1 MQFCPQPKEQLLTI
15 IDACRNDPAPGRSNQ
30 DNLLNDDLAQTDCIA
45 SGKLAH
51 APKTSIQLEPVLRAG
66 ERAVTQSS
74 VFSSQTIRHR

>member
-15 IDACRNDPAPGRSNQ
+15 IDVCRNDPAAGRSNQ
-30 DNLLNDDLAQTDCIA
+30 DNLLNDDLAQTDCIV
-45 SGKLAH
+45 SGELAH
-51 APKTSIQLEPVLRAG
+51 TPKTSIQLEPVFRSG